1 MTISK
6 ECELLAGDYLFLRDK
21 LKQFQEDSLR
31 MSNEEQIRSLGHQF
45 LLTYLGQPGS
55 DIIYPRISR
64 QTLRS
69 VEEQV
74 RMALDWPTLDMIRED
89 LASPVAKVEEEMW
102 LKVVACECQ
111 GR

>member
-1 MTISK
+1 MAISN

-21 LKQFQEDSLR
+21 IKQFQEDSLR
-31 MSNEEQIRSLGHQF
+31 LRTEEQIRSLGHQF
-45 LLTYLGQPGS
+45 ISTYLGQPGS

-64 QTLRS
+64 ETLRS

-74 RMALDWPTLDMIRED
+74 RMALYWPTLDMIRED

-102 LKVVACECQ
+102 REVVAC
-111 GR
+111 GVRG

>member
-31 MSNEEQIRSLGHQF
+31 VSNEEQIRSLGHQF
-45 LLTYLGQPGS
+45 ILTYLGPPGS
-55 DIIYPRISR
+55 DIVYPNIPREN
-64 QTLRS
+64 LRS

-74 RMALDWPTLDMIRED
+74 RMALDWPTLDMIRQD
-89 LASPVAKVEEEMW
+89 LASPVAKVEDEMW
-102 LKVVACECQ
+102 QKIVACECKK
-111 GR
+111 